1 MTQSRAY
8 YHDLREACAEGNCP
22 LCTLAD
28 RSAESFIHALL
39 WETVTDVDARRR
51 VVASYGFCREH
62 GWRLDRPGGVGGAA
76 IMLHDV
82 IKALIAGLDDPALQA
97 GQAGGSMWD
106 RLRGRRSGEASEAL
120 LPAAAACPVC
130 AHVGRIEIDAAQAL
144 LVYLT
149 PGAHTLV
156 EAFTAGNGLCLAHL
170 RLTLA
175 QPGKAQAHAALI
187 AAQRTIW
194 QRLQGELAEFIR
206 KQDVQFR
213 GEAFGSER
221 DSWERALKITS
232 GPPPRRPA
240 TGLTQARI

>member
-1 MTQSRAY
+1 MPESRAY
-8 YHDLREACAEGNCP
+8 YHDLREACAAGGCP
-22 LCTLAD
+22 LCTVAD
-28 RSAESFIHALL
+28 RSAESFLNALL

-51 VVASYGFCREH
+51 VVAAYGFCREH

-82 IKALIAGLDDPALQA
+82 IKALIVALDDPGAQP
-97 GQAGGSMWD
+97 GPAGGSMWE
-106 RLRGRRSGEASEAL
+106 RLRGRRGGEAGEVL
-120 LPAAAACPVC
+120 QPAALCPVC
-130 AHVGRIEIDAAQAL
+130 AHVQRIESDAAQAL

-156 EAFTAGNGLCLAHL
+156 EPFTAGNGLCLAHL

-175 QPGKAQAHAALI
+175 QPGKAAAHATLV

-213 GEAFGSER
+213 GETYGSER
-221 DSWERALKITS
+221 DAWERALKITS
-232 GPPPRRPA
+232 GPSPRKSSSS
-240 TGLTQARI
+240 LTQARI

>member
-1 MTQSRAY
+1 MPESRAY
-8 YHDLREACAEGNCP
+8 YHDLREACATGGCP
-22 LCTLAD
+22 LCAVAD
-28 RSAESFIHALL
+28 RSAESFINALL

-51 VVASYGFCREH
+51 VVAAYGFCREH

-82 IKALIAGLDDPALQA
+82 IKALAAALDDPGAQP
-97 GQAGGSMWD
+97 AGGSMWD
-106 RLRGRRSGEASEAL
+106 RLRGRRSGETGEAIL
-120 LPAAAACPVC
+120 QPAAECPVC
-130 AHVGRIEIDAAQAL
+130 VHVRRIEADAAQAL

-156 EAFTAGNGLCLAHL
+156 EPFTASNGLCLAHL
-170 RLTLA
+170 RLALT
-175 QPGKAQAHAALI
+175 QPGKAAAHTTLV

-213 GEAFGSER
+213 GESYGSER
-221 DSWERALKITS
+221 DAWERALKITS
-232 GPPPRRPA
+232 GPSPRKA
-240 TGLTQARI
+240 STGLTQARI

>member
-1 MTQSRAY
+1 MPESRAY
-8 YHDLREACAEGNCP
+8 YHDLREACAAGGCP
-22 LCTLAD
+22 LCAVAD
-28 RSAESFIHALL
+28 RSAESFINALL

-76 IMLHDV
+76 IMLADV
-82 IKALIAGLDDPALQA
+82 IKALIAALDEPGAA
-97 GQAGGSMWD
+97 ASGGSMWD
-106 RLRGRRSGEASEAL
+106 RLRGRRSGTEAGEAYL
-120 LPAAAACPVC
+120 APAAECPVC
-130 AHVGRIEIDAAQAL
+130 EHMRRIEADAAQAL

-156 EAFTAGNGLCLAHL
+156 EPFNAGNGLCLAHL

-187 AAQRTIW
+187 VAQRTIW
-194 QRLQGELAEFIR
+194 QRLHGELAEFIR

-213 GEAFGSER
+213 GEPYGSER

-232 GPPPRRPA
+232 GPPLRKSSA
-240 TGLTQARI
+240 SLTQARI